1 MAGRN
6 LELRPREEGIRD
18 KEKIPVVRFPLDKT
32 TEHFKENISGISFSI
47 PFSALLSGK
56 VALFCLISISV
67 HFISPLKAKKKLYD
81 IRRYIYY
88 NFF

>member
-1 MAGRN
+1 M
-6 LELRPREEGIRD
+6 LIRRI
-18 KEKIPVVRFPLDKT
+18 IPY
-32 TEHFKENISGISFSI
+32 FKENISGISFSI

-88 NFF
+88 NFSSFILLLHEFITKMEV